1 MICFDINLSKTLEIA
16 DKILIGRKFFFAVVS
31 PVLKTGD
38 RSAFLRL
45 SGNKQLSIIEFAILV
60 TSPKHKADNF
70 FKIVVG
76 MLPLTDFEHSNRLIS
91 SYTSFVSNLPK
102 LN

>member
-1 MICFDINLSKTLEIA
+1 MNDVICLDIYISKTLDIA
-16 DKILIGRKFFFAVVS
+16 DKTLISRKFFFAVVS

-70 FKIVVG
+70 
-76 MLPLTDFEHSNRLIS
+76 S
-91 SYTSFVSNLPK
+91 K
-102 LN
+102 LLW